1 MSEDIDLKGIC
12 EICNVKAIKEN
23 DKLSSEFAIMEAGI
37 EKIDNLLSLGGE
49 YGDIYFLQK
58 NTNGIAIYDG
68 NTECVLYEASNLKE
82 LIMKI
87 GEER

>member
-1 MSEDIDLKGIC
+1 MTEETDLSGIC

-23 DKLSSEFAIMEAGI
+23 DKLRSELDIMEVGI

-49 YGDIYFLQK
+49 YGDICFLQK

-68 NTECVLYEASNLKE
+68 NTECVLYDASNLKE
-82 LIMKI
+82 LIIKM
-87 GEER
+87 GEE

>member
-1 MSEDIDLKGIC
+1 MTTEIDLKGIG
-12 EICNVKAIKEN
+12 KPN
-23 DKLSSEFAIMEAGI
+23 DDTMREDYHRLYSKLNTMEAGI

-49 YGDIYFLQK
+49 YGDICFLQK

-82 LIMKI
+82 LIIKM